1 MLATLHAIERSCTR
15 VPGSIKQIVLIDP
28 DDLEEIPP
36 YYQVPNVVGLSFK
49 SGKSAWAFRHD
60 RFRGRLEDTTNTD
73 NDAGDYFEYTLTAA
87 LRNIRLDVE
96 WLRAKLINRRIHIVA
111 TYADG
116 TQRFLPYA
124 RLSATGDSGESL
136 TARNQYTFRAVCRLD
151 RPAPLVNTVIAGLP
165 GEVGDPEPPEE
176 FVVPITINTS
186 EEDYVYEIAA
196 GKLLTAIW
204 IGGNEAQTVS
214 IGTTNGGDELGSSYL
229 DAYQPGLFG
238 SNMLR
243 PTVPTNIYFTGLQ
256 GDNTIEIWL
265 LG

>member
-28 DDLEEIPP
+28 DDLEQTPP
-36 YYQVPNVVGLSFK
+36 YYQVPNVAAISFK

-73 NDAGDYFEYTLTAA
+73 NEAGDYFEYTLTATV
-87 LRNIRLDVE
+87 RNIRLDVE
-96 WLRAKLINRRIHIVA
+96 WLRAKLINRRIHLVA

-116 TQRFLPYA
+116 TQRFLPFV
-124 RLSATGDSGESL
+124 RLSAAGDSGESQA
-136 TARNQYTFRAVCRLD
+136 ARNQYTFRAVCRLD
-151 RPAPLVNTVIAGLP
+151 RPAPLIHATITGTP
-165 GEVGDPEPPEE
+165 GEGGDPTVPEST
-176 FVVPITINTS
+176 VTPVTINTT
-186 EEDYVYEIAA
+186 AA
-196 GKLLTAIW
+196 AYTYQVPAGLLLSAIW
-204 IGGNEAQTVS
+204 IRSNQAQTVR
-214 IGTTNGGDELGSSYL
+214 IGTTNGGEQLGMNYL
-229 DAYQPGLFG
+229 GANEPGLFG

-243 PTVPTNIYFTGLQ
+243 PTAPTNIYFTGLQ

>member
-15 VPGSIKQIVLIDP
+15 VPGSIKTIVLIDP
-28 DDLEEIPP
+28 NDLQTLPP
-36 YYQVPNVVGLSFK
+36 YFQVPNVAGLSFK

-73 NDAGDYFEYTLTAA
+73 NEAGDFFEYTLTATI
-87 LRNIRLDVE
+87 RNIRLDVE

-151 RPAPLVNTVIAGLP
+151 RPAPLVNTVIPGTP
-165 GEVGDPEPPEE
+165 GEPGDPEEPQS
-176 FVVPITINTS
+176 FVTPVIINTS
-186 EEDYVYEIAA
+186 ASSYTYQVPA

-204 IGGNEAQTVS
+204 VRSTQAQNIS
-214 IGTTNGGDELGSSYL
+214 IGTSNEGEELGMGSL
-229 DAYQPGLFG
+229 GANEPGLFG

-243 PTVPTNIYFTGLQ
+243 PTVPTNIYFTGLV
-256 GDNTIEIWL
+256 GSNTIEIWL